1 MLRSVVSQIV
11 KSLIKFENIVLSFET
26 RQPSDTCYA
35 LCIENSIP
43 GKESRAVS
51 SLLEDWCLWAVPK
64 HRITVE
70 KRQQRKFG
78 WPTHVWKP
86 IVPKKNLVTCRSC
99 GDHHV
104 SGHLCP
110 TCYSKNKKETEQIQA
125 AIVARLGLQPID
137 TEVVVL
143 YQGEREGVTD
153 EFSQGKRI
161 IEMKKERPAWFC
173 RNLSERTTQA
183 SASTT
188 SVRRSDLA

>member
-1 MLRSVVSQIV
+1 MCLIIHKNVNVS
-11 KSLIKFENIVLSFET
+11 
-26 RQPSDTCYA
+26 A
-35 LCIENSIP
+35 
-43 GKESRAVS
+43 
-51 SLLEDWCLWAVPK
+51 
-64 HRITVE
+64 
-70 KRQQRKFG
+70 
-78 WPTHVWKP
+78 
-86 IVPKKNLVTCRSC
+86 
-99 GDHHV
+99 
-104 SGHLCP
+104 